1 MGSRIILSMA
11 FGPRHVLMTSATV
24 YRCSELSL
32 LLYFFAH
39 TFAAVIFDA
48 CAFLPDCLS
57 GVESARV
64 GHGADINYLDHLL
77 ITKTGICPGACMVV
91 DARRRVSQF
100 ARSRAPCHVNYVL
113 GNPDF
118 SQ

>member
-32 LLYFFAH
+32 LLYFFTH

-57 GVESARV
+57 GAESTLSDQSR
-64 GHGADINYLDHLL
+64 ISCIPHLL
-77 ITKTGICPGACMVV
+77 ITKTGVWPDMTTAC
-91 DARRRVSQF
+91 RK
-100 ARSRAPCHVNYVL
+100 L
-113 GNPDF
+113 G
-118 SQ
+118 